1 MSSDTQSSATATAG
15 GAVSRQQWKWS
26 VLAGMASYLDAGSIV
41 ALGASLALW
50 QRYLGLD
57 PTFVGALAA
66 IGPNAI
72 GAAVGALVGGRL
84 GDLVG
89 RKKIYQYDL
98 IVYALGVLLIACSV
112 NATMLLIG
120 TAVVGLAV
128 GADIPTSLAL
138 VGEFAPDKARGK
150 LLGFSQIAWNAGPVV
165 VLVLALITTPFGMIG
180 ARILFLMLFVVA
192 VVTYLL
198 RRGMVESA
206 RWTAAAQGGGR
217 SERASLSK
225 VGDLFRGPNLKA
237 LVWTAVI
244 YIFWNLAAGTNG
256 IFTPYIITS
265 LHAGSQAA
273 SVALSAAGFVL
284 GILGTVFIF
293 MPLSDRGHVSRRT
306 MWLIGAIMNV
316 LAYVVYLVLPFNIPV
331 IIANIVLF
339 GVGSAMAGEALYKVV
354 SQELFPTMLRG
365 TAQGLTFGFAR
376 LCLGIWSFFVPV
388 LAATGIRPVALLL
401 LIFLLISGIVG
412 YLWMPDTAGKSL
424 EQIESERGT
433 GERVPG

>member
-1 MSSDTQSSATATAG
+1 MSSDTVTAKGST
-15 GAVSRQQWKWS
+15 VSRQQWKWS

-50 QRYLGLD
+50 QAYLGLD
-57 PTFVGALAA
+57 PTVLGALAA
-66 IGPNAI
+66 LGPNAI

-89 RKKIYQYDL
+89 RKRIYQYDL
-98 IVYALGVLLIACSV
+98 VVYAAGVLLIACSV
-112 NATMLLIG
+112 NTPMLLIG
-120 TAVVGLAV
+120 TTVVGLAV

-138 VGEFAPDKARGK
+138 VGEFAPDEARGK

-165 VLVLALITTPFGMIG
+165 VLVLALVTTPFGMIG

-206 RWTAAAQGGGR
+206 RWTAAAKGSR
-217 SERASLSK
+217 TERAARSK
-225 VGDLFRGPNLKA
+225 IGDLFRGPNLRA
-237 LVWTAVI
+237 LVWTALI
-244 YIFWNLAAGTNG
+244 YIFWNLAAGTSG
-256 IFTPYIITS
+256 LFTPYIITS

-273 SVALSAAGFVL
+273 SVALSGAGFLL

-293 MPLSDRGHVSRRT
+293 MPLSDRGHVTRRT

-316 LAYVVYLVLPFNIPV
+316 LAYLAYLVLPFTIPV
-331 IIANIVLF
+331 IIINIVLF

-376 LCLGIWSFFVPV
+376 LCLGVWSFFVPV
-388 LAATGIRPVALLL
+388 LAATGVRPVALLL
-401 LIFLLISGIVG
+401 MIFLLISGVVG
-412 YLWMPDTAGKSL
+412 YFWMPDTAGKSL
-424 EQIESERGT
+424 EQIEQERGT
-433 GERVPG
+433 AAHPG